1 MRIIR
6 IAFLLVAMAIPVLA
20 QNPGWIG
27 ISIDDQT
34 DRGAV
39 VRRVERDS
47 PAEKAGLKEGD
58 TILEFNKEPVIGA
71 QQLTRLVRET
81 PVGRT
86 VDMKIRRENR
96 EETVKVTTTDTASV
110 FRNGRFNINVPN
122 INLDLDRVIRDS
134 SRSVQ
139 IRTTFSQSGIHA
151 EELSDQLRDFFGA
164 PSTGGVLITSVD
176 SGSEAEKAGLKAGD
190 VITSIDG
197 RTIRTQN
204 DFSREMRANSKPV
217 IKVIRDKKER
227 EIRFQ

>member
-6 IAFLLVAMAIPVLA
+6 IAFLLAAMAIPVLA

-58 TILEFNKEPVIGA
+58 TSLEFNKETVVGA

-86 VDMKIRRENR
+86 VDLKIRRDNR
-96 EETVKVTTTDTASV
+96 DETVKVTTTDTASA
-110 FRNGRFNINVPN
+110 FRSGRVNINVPN

-139 IRTTFSQSGIHA
+139 IHTTFSQSGLRV
-151 EELSDQLRDFFGA
+151 EELTDQLRDFFGA

-176 SGSEAEKAGLKAGD
+176 SGSDGDKAGLKAAD

-197 RTIRTQN
+197 RTIRTPN

-217 IKVIRDKKER
+217 MKVIRDKKER